1 MSDLLLS
8 AREYSYTYPGRPE
21 PALAAVDLDVR
32 EGEFVLLAG
41 DSGSGKS
48 TLLRAACG
56 LVPHFHGGEVAGTLE
71 VGGMD
76 TREHGP
82 GDLAAVT
89 GTVFQD
95 PESQVIMNSVRA
107 ELELPLESR
116 GAGGAS
122 AGARGGGVRARP
134 RHRRPA
140 RSADGDAVGRG
151 APAHGSRGG
160 TGHPAAPV
168 AAGRADV
175 AARPGRR

>member
-1 MSDLLLS
+1 EAALVGIDLEVS
-8 AREYSYTYPGRPE
+8 
-21 PALAAVDLDVR
+21 

-56 LVPHFHGGEVAGTLE
+56 LVPHCHGGDVAGALE

-76 TREHGP
+76 ARESGP

-116 GAGGAS
+116 GAGGA
-122 AGARGGGVRARP
+122 G
-134 RHRRPA
+134 
-140 RSADGDAVGRG
+140 
-151 APAHGSRGG
+151 
-160 TGHPAAPV
+160 
-168 AAGRADV
+168 
-175 AARPGRR
+175 AARAVEECALALGIGDLLD